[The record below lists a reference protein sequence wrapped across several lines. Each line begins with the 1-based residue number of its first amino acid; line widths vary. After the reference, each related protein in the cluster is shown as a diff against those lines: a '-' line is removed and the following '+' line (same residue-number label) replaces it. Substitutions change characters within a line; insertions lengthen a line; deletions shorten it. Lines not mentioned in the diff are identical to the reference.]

1 MALYYRDAGAHRE
14 AAGLALVPKLKYEH
28 IYLTSFSKMRVD
40 QVANINNYYNIV
52 KILIDYYCH
61 GIIIIIAYI
70 YM

>member
-28 IYLTSFSKMRVD
+28 IHLTSFSKMRVD
-40 QVANINNYYNIV
+40 LATQVANINNYYNIV

-61 GIIIIIAYI
+61 GI
-70 YM
+70 